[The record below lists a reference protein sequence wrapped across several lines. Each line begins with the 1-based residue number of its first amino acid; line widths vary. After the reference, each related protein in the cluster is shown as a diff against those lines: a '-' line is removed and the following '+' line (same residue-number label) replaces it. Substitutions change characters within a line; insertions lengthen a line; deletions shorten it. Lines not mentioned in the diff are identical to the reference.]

1 MAQVQDRSA
10 PAPLSPGDRRLLVG
24 AAAALTAFAG
34 VVAYTIA
41 TSAQRPAL
49 AAGTVLATL
58 LVSLLAL
65 RWRRDSTGYGDAL
78 HPDDPR
84 GFKSRRERAFWD
96 EPA

>member
-10 PAPLSPGDRRLLVG
+10 PAPLSPGDRRLLAG
-24 AAAALTAFAG
+24 AAAALTTFAG

-41 TSAQRPAL
+41 TSSQRPAL

-65 RWRRDSTGYGDAL
+65 RWRRDPSGGDAL

-96 EPA
+96 ESA